1 LIVKPTAEI
10 TQEIT
15 KVLNPITYNNI
26 FDLLCYKISWFIY
39 LCTEVTLAYKKSKSV
54 FPKRWSIAALLA
66 SLAYLIAQPPI
77 SWGMQIYFQA
87 SIDILMVSMPLL
99 HMNMN
104 SYIVH
109 NVIINN
115 IIYNI
120 IIIFISITQLF
131 WRDVFTSTVVVKT
144 YRRLL
149 DWQSRTLIILGS
161 WQAVVFIL
169 KILPKKIIKSSC
181 GLSQWS

>member
-1 LIVKPTAEI
+1 
-10 TQEIT
+10 
-15 KVLNPITYNNI
+15 VLNPITYNNI

-104 SYIVH
+104 MNMNSYIVH

-115 IIYNI
+115 IYYYYYYYYFHLHYTIVLEGCVHKHTRCQNTPEVVGLA
-120 IIIFISITQLF
+120 ITNFDNTVHDKQWFLF
-131 WRDVFTSTVVVKT
+131 WKICQKKLS
-144 YRRLL
+144 
-149 DWQSRTLIILGS
+149 SRV
-161 WQAVVFIL
+161 AD
-169 KILPKKIIKSSC
+169 
-181 GLSQWS
+181 